1 MKSGFRFGGRGGHK
15 YKGSITSSLGGK
27 YRFEGKFN
35 QKELEKLMK
44 DIGPEAEQK
53 IKTAIRKG
61 NDEVIKH
68 LKQWGRNMTQ
78 AESNRAYNKITKD
91 LQQTKKHD
99 AFRIEMNADVGGKF
113 GPAGRKKKG
122 GRGKRLTSLHL
133 LYRAPV
139 PAWYYADEIYRGMRV
154 PGSSNFGKGIMA
166 PLRFKKRGRKKKYPG
181 IKMSQTMDWVA
192 MAEHM
197 APPIIVDK
205 IEKALRLLVN
215 KKAKATARQLTKGKS
230 VKLKKENTGVKQRIP
245 LRPAP
250 IEPGASGWVNSVVS
264 KYKGKGDI
272 RRRGA

>member
-15 YKGSITSSLGGK
+15 YKGSITSSVGGK
-27 YRFEGKFN
+27 YSFEGKFN
-35 QKELEKLMK
+35 KKELEKLIE

-53 IKTAIRKG
+53 IKTAIRKA

-68 LKQWGRNMTQ
+68 LKKHGRNMTKS
-78 AESNRAYNKITKD
+78 ESNNAYQKITKD

-113 GPAGRKKKG
+113 GPAGRKKRG

-139 PAWYYADEIYRGMRV
+139 PAWYYADEIYKGMRV
-154 PGSSNFGKGIMA
+154 MPSSNFGGGMA

-205 IEKALRLLVN
+205 IEKALRLLVQR
-215 KKAKATARQLTKGKS
+215 KAKATARQQRVGNKITRKRT
-230 VKLKKENTGVKQRIP
+230 NTGAPIRKP
-245 LRPAP
+245 LIPAP
-250 IEPGASGWVNSVVS
+250 VSPKADAYMSSIINQFKSG
-264 KYKGKGDI
+264 GDT
-272 RRRGA
+272 RRRGV